1 MAVLSIILGVLL
13 VIAGVWCLFTPFI
26 TFAVFFEMLGWLIG
40 LALIV
45 IGVLKIID
53 YFTNHRSGTV
63 NGWDLTAGI
72 LTTILGLFIFFNI
85 FIQFAID
92 SIIFFCLIDWFIIVG
107 ILQIISSIKLKKAE
121 VSSWSLTLIA
131 GILSI
136 LLGIF
141 AIINP
146 FSFAIAEGWIIAFF
160 IIMAGFNLISSGST
174 MNKSK

>member
-13 VIAGVWCLFTPFI
+13 AIAGVWCLFTPFI
-26 TFAVFFEMLGWLIG
+26 TFAVFFEMAGWLIG

-45 IGVLKIID
+45 IGILKIVG
-53 YFTNHRSGTV
+53 YFTNHNLGTV

-72 LTTILGLFIFFNI
+72 LTTILGLFIFCNV
-85 FIQFAID
+85 FIQLAID
-92 SIIFFCLIDWFIIVG
+92 SIIFFCLIAWFIIVG
-107 ILQIISSIKLKKAE
+107 ILEIISSIKLKKTD
-121 VSSWSLTLIA
+121 SSWGFTLAA

-160 IIMAGFNLISSGST
+160 MIMAGFNLISSGSI
-174 MNKSK
+174 MNKVK